1 MLVTNSNDS
10 SGADPDSIQLAA
22 PLDEY
27 RDVVR
32 PQWIDFNGHM
42 NAGYYLV
49 AFDDAISP
57 WMAFVGLDAE
67 HRSEARVT
75 TFSVENHITYER
87 ELREATNI
95 GVTTQLLAYDR
106 KRIHAM
112 QLMYNLDEGHLAAT
126 NEVMS
131 LHISEDTRRVTEM
144 HDTILTRLG
153 HIWEAH
159 RGLPIPDQVGSLMA
173 VPGWQS

>member
-1 MLVTNSNDS
+1 VSDSN
-10 SGADPDSIQLAA
+10 PEPAA

-42 NAGYYLV
+42 NAGYYMV

-57 WMAFVGLDAE
+57 WMAFVGLHAE
-67 HRSEARVT
+67 HRAEHRVT

-87 ELREATNI
+87 EMREGTTI
-95 GVTTQLLAYDR
+95 GVTTQLLAFDR

-112 QLMYNLDEGHLAAT
+112 QLMFNLDEGHLAAT

-131 LHISEDTRRVTEM
+131 LHISEESRRVTEV
-144 HDTILTRLG
+144 HDDVYTRLG
-153 HIWEAH
+153 RIWEAH
-159 RGLPIPDQVGSLMA
+159 RTLEVPPQVGSLMG
-173 VPGWQS
+173 VPGWTA